1 MFGLSRKPRADDAA
15 LVKRALGPGVVVVLS
30 ASCCMSGTHEVDAQ
44 LDAVAR
50 RSLDARGLDWELLVL
65 TVTQAQSVLANI
77 SNELS
82 ADQAALAKQVSE
94 LFFSAGLGAFPM
106 LLVNQRLVSYGGVP
120 DQALVD
126 AALVDAASVGE
137 AVA

>member
-1 MFGLSRKPRADDAA
+1 MFGFSRKPHANDAA
-15 LVKRALGPGVVVVLS
+15 LVKRALGPRVVVVLS
-30 ASCCMSGTHEVDAQ
+30 ASCCMTGTQEVDAQ
-44 LDAVAR
+44 VNAVAR
-50 RSLDARGLDWELLVL
+50 RSLDANGLDWELLAL
-65 TVTQAQSVLANI
+65 TVTQAQSALAHI
-77 SNELS
+77 ANELS
-82 ADQAALAKQVSE
+82 GEQAALAKQVSE

-126 AALVDAASVGE
+126 AALIGE